1 LILKIESNSLNILT
15 DEFGRIK
22 NIDKKL
28 IKIIDSDSH
37 DNIYYD
43 FKIL

>member
-1 LILKIESNSLNILT
+1 MESNSLNILT
-15 DEFGRIK
+15 VEFGRIK

-28 IKIIDSDSH
+28 IRIIDSDSH
-37 DNIYYD
+37 NNINYD